1 MFYLAFFPYLCPR
14 KSEPRRSLF
23 RGLFRELR
31 NRVNSGAPNLFFIYK
46 MEIHINTNE
55 GLTLLGVLRKTNFD
69 LGGLVEVPAYLIEFS
84 NGVYCEY
91 GLVLESA
98 LKGCKMEDFEE
109 FDEVYAPPNMVVNSI
124 WFNMGCHRIAIFTEV
139 KPYK

>member
-1 MFYLAFFPYLCPR
+1 
-14 KSEPRRSLF
+14 
-23 RGLFRELR
+23 
-31 NRVNSGAPNLFFIYK
+31 
-46 MEIHINTNE
+46 MEVHINTNE
-55 GLTLLGVLRKTNFD
+55 VLTLLGVLRKTNID

-109 FDEVYAPPNMVVNSI
+109 FDEVYAPPNMIVNSI
-124 WFNMGCHRIAIFTEV
+124 WLNMGCHRIAIFTEV